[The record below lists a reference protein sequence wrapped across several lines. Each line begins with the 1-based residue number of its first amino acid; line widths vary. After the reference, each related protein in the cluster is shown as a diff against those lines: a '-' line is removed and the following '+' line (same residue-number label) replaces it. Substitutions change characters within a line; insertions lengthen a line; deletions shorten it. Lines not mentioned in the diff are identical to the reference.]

1 MPEVSTLLISCL
13 WLNSILVLVIAM
25 ISLDFV
31 GPKVMVAA
39 GAGTAVASEYGVPAV
54 VVLLSA
60 VILLPVF
67 RLICGTVVTSSV
79 LRDTQ
84 IMELSVRP
92 IALILLAHRATPK
105 DSSTSVVSTCLLYL
119 VVFPVSRWILS
130 RVLMI
135 DLITT

>member
-1 MPEVSTLLISCL
+1 
-13 WLNSILVLVIAM
+13 M
-25 ISLDFV
+25 INR
-31 GPKVMVAA
+31 
-39 GAGTAVASEYGVPAV
+39 AGTAVASEYGVTAV

-60 VILLPVF
+60 VILLLVF

-119 VVFPVSRWILS
+119 VGFPVSRWILS
-130 RVLMI
+130 RYLRCITLHLHNFQPKINYNCPCRVLMI